1 MQMKRSEL
9 AGRKFMVEMGPDNVK
24 KMNSTPQAPTTPTA
38 GSTSEQESSPYSRK
52 IAQLAAQPKHRGA
65 FFTED
70 ATSKNLALITAKFKD
85 IKIYWMV
92 DPHSDLIYDAKFF
105 SYGGPVSVA
114 MGEALSSLVKG
125 MKVETAQGLRIDQLE
140 EMLRDEADKPA
151 VVGDKQLA
159 FGSLPGL
166 LDQVNEVYPPAK
178 ALSLASIQMRESNA
192 PKPRQTGF
200 AELTAA
206 DSEWLERD
214 KEEQIKLIDEVLTR
228 DVRPGLNMDGGDMQ
242 ILDLEAG
249 TKLLVKYEGACGGC
263 GSATGATLAFIE
275 DTLRREIY
283 REMQVVPL
291 P

>member
-1 MQMKRSEL
+1 MQ
-9 AGRKFMVEMGPDNVK
+9 K
-24 KMNSTPQAPTTPTA
+24 KAQMPPEIMNSLSP
-38 GSTSEQESSPYSRK
+38 ESSSQKGGTASNMEEKPAFSRK
-52 IAQLAAQPKHRGA
+52 ITQLSSQPKHRGA

-70 ATSKNLALITAKFKD
+70 ATAKGLALVTAKYKD

-92 DPHSDLIYDAKFF
+92 DPQTDLIYDAKFF

-125 MKVETAQGLRIDQLE
+125 MKVETAQGLSIEQME
-140 EMLRDEADKPA
+140 EMLRDEPSLPA
-151 VVGDKQLA
+151 VAGDKQQA
-159 FGSLPGL
+159 FGSLIGL
-166 LDQVNEVYPPAK
+166 LNQVGEVYPPAK
-178 ALSLASIQMRESNA
+178 ALALVSIQMKESEA
-192 PKPRQTGF
+192 SRPQRKGF
-200 AELTAA
+200 EDLTAA
-206 DSEWLERD
+206 DTEWLGKD
-214 KEEQIKLIDEVLTR
+214 KEEQIRLIDEVLTR

-249 TKLLVKYEGACGGC
+249 AKLFVKYEGACGGC